1 MPDHGGRRVQLAA
14 DEISIMGP
22 SWENG
27 PVTNAT
33 PPPMGW
39 YPDPAGSD
47 QERYWDGERWTRNL
61 RNPPEPEPR
70 HVTGHVPETL
80 APVSRVPSS
89 PRQTTAAPRHGE
101 VAPPR
106 NKWGTTADGV
116 PLAGWWW
123 RALSTVIDFVLMW
136 AVVGITMHEKI
147 ASIMASY
154 QAFLDESM
162 RRISAGASPSDVI
175 TTQSLSDAGFV
186 YDMTNLVGAVI
197 IAQAIYQFIMLAT
210 CAGSVG
216 QLVCGLRVVTTNQGK
231 DHRRLVWWRALV
243 RATAW
248 ACVEI
253 GNQVIVLLT
262 PFSYLMPLWQRSRQT
277 IHDAIAG
284 TQVVRPVRQLDA
296 E

>member
-1 MPDHGGRRVQLAA
+1 M
-14 DEISIMGP
+14 
-22 SWENG
+22 
-27 PVTNAT
+27 TNAT

-47 QERYWDGERWTRNL
+47 QERYWDGEGWTRNL
-61 RNPPEPEPR
+61 RNPPEPAPR
-70 HVTGHVPETL
+70 HVTGHVPQEP
-80 APVSRVPSS
+80 AAASAASSS
-89 PRQTTAAPRHGE
+89 PGRMAASPDGDV
-101 VAPPR
+101 VAQGSR
-106 NKWGTTADGV
+106 WGTTADGV

-123 RALSTVIDFVLMW
+123 RALATVIDFVVVW
-136 AVVGITMHEKI
+136 AVVGITLHDKV
-147 ASIMASY
+147 SSVRTGY

-162 RRISAGASPSDVI
+162 RKISAGASMSDVVSA
-175 TTQSLSDAGFV
+175 QALSEAGFV
-186 YDMTNLVGAVI
+186 DDMTLLVGAVI
-197 IAQAIYQFIMLAT
+197 IAQAIYQFIMLAS

-216 QLVCGLRVVTTNQGK
+216 QLVCGLRVVITNQGK

-248 ACVEI
+248 ACVEV
-253 GNQVIVLLT
+253 GNQVLVVLT

-284 TQVVRPVRQLDA
+284 TQVVRPVRQPDA